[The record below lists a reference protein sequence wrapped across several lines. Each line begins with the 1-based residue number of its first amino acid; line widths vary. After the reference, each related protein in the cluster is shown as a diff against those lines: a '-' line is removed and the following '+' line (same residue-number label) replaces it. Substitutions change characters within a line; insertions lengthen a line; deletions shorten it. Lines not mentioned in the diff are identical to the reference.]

1 MAMEHRI
8 NPDWSEETPQNKIK
22 YCDGH
27 GTPYKPR
34 LKRRGPQNEIKISQG
49 STPPKFF
56 HSSRLKNDAWNM
68 VVSDDPFKEG
78 PFSGGELLN
87 FRSVGRLIST
97 FLELSKMA
105 LYLPPW
111 SRQWGHDTFVIA
123 LWFDLPFYPWCPGH
137 NNYNSL
143 CRYCLGRWAA
153 DNKLQNGDAKCGSIH
168 CLGEIHH
175 R

>member
-1 MAMEHRI
+1 MAMEHHI
-8 NPDWSEETPQNKIK
+8 NPDWSEEA
-22 YCDGH
+22 
-27 GTPYKPR
+27 
-34 LKRRGPQNEIKISQG
+34 PQNEIKISQG

-105 LYLPPW
+105 LYLPPS
-111 SRQWGHDTFVIA
+111 SRQWGDDTFVIA